1 MFSSLHSSVSY
12 QDSGGTAARALSTLR
27 LRAVTGA
34 RSAEGLEPVD
44 TELSKGRGT
53 SDCRVM

>member
-1 MFSSLHSSVSY
+1 MGGSY
-12 QDSGGTAARALSTLR
+12 ERVGVNLQPKDSGGTAARALSTLR

-44 TELSKGRGT
+44 TWA
-53 SDCRVM
+53 